1 MNAMKTTLLL
11 GALTGLMVAV
21 GLALGGRS
29 GAVLA
34 FVLAAA
40 MNLGAYWFSDRLV
53 LARYRASEVDAGQA
67 PELHRMVEGL
77 CARAGLPKPRIF
89 LIPQDSPNAFA
100 TGRNPSHA
108 AVAVTAGLVRMMDRE
123 ELEGVLA
130 HELSH
135 VRHRDILIGSI
146 AATLAGAVSLLAA
159 MARWGALLGGYGGRD
174 RDGGGGALTLLV
186 TAIVAPIAALI
197 IQMAVSRSREYAA
210 DRGAAE
216 MTGNPHGLARALHK
230 LGVASGR
237 IPMEATPATSHL
249 FIVSPLRGQSL
260 ASLFSTH
267 PPLEERIRRLIGR
280 ETV

>member
-21 GLALGGRS
+21 GMALGGRS

-53 LARYRASEVDAGQA
+53 LARYRAAEVSPEQA
-67 PELHRMVEGL
+67 PELHRIVEGL
-77 CARAGLPKPRIF
+77 CARAGIPRPRLF
-89 LIPQDSPNAFA
+89 VIPQESPNAFA
-100 TGRNPSHA
+100 TGRNPENA
-108 AVAVTAGLVRMMDRE
+108 AVAVTEGLMRMMDRE
-123 ELEGVLA
+123 ELEGVIA

-135 VRHRDILIGSI
+135 VKHRDILIGSI

-159 MARWGALLGGYGGRD
+159 MARWGALLGGFGDRD
-174 RDGGGGALTLLV
+174 RGGGGALSLLV
-186 TAIVAPIAALI
+186 TAIVAPVAALI

-210 DRGAAE
+210 DQGAAA
-216 MTGNPHGLARALHK
+216 MTGNPFGLARALKK

-237 IPMEATPATSHL
+237 IPLASEPATSHL

-260 ASLFSTH
+260 AKLFSTH
-267 PPLEERIRRLIGR
+267 PPLEERIRRLTGGQM
-280 ETV
+280 V

>member
-21 GLALGGRS
+21 GMALGGRS

-53 LARYRASEVDAGQA
+53 LARYRAAEVSPEQA
-67 PELHRMVEGL
+67 PELHRIVEGL
-77 CARAGLPKPRIF
+77 CARAGIPRPRLF
-89 LIPQDSPNAFA
+89 VIPQESPNAFA
-100 TGRNPSHA
+100 TGRNPEHA
-108 AVAVTAGLVRMMDRE
+108 AVAVTEGLMRMMDRE
-123 ELEGVLA
+123 ELEGVIA

-135 VRHRDILIGSI
+135 VKHRDILIGSI

-159 MARWGALLGGYGGRD
+159 MARWGALLGGFGDRD
-174 RDGGGGALTLLV
+174 RGGGGALSLLV
-186 TAIVAPIAALI
+186 TAIVAPVAALI

-210 DRGAAE
+210 DQGAAA
-216 MTGNPHGLARALHK
+216 MTGNPFGLARALKK

-237 IPMEATPATSHL
+237 IPLASEPATSHL

-260 ASLFSTH
+260 AKLFSTH
-267 PPLEERIRRLIGR
+267 PPLEERIRRLTGGQM
-280 ETV
+280 V